1 MSWWTILIA
10 VAVSFVLA
18 LILAPWILPWLRR
31 LKCSQSILDIGP
43 AWHKETKQGTP
54 TIGGLIFMI
63 PTVLVTLILGLSGIL
78 NGDFRLLFSLLFVV
92 GCGVVGF
99 VDDYIKVVKKRN
111 KGLSV
116 LQKTLPLMLLIALYL
131 AGLYAKNIISDSIL
145 IPYFNHSLDLGIFY
159 FIIMIPFIF
168 FFVNSVNLTDG
179 LDGLVT
185 SVSLPYTISFIV
197 MGFFLKNSPFDNVG
211 MTVFAAALTGG
222 LIGFLIYNFHPAK
235 VFMGDT
241 GSLFLGAA
249 VVALAMSYDM
259 PFFILIGGILYLIE
273 GLSVVLQVG
282 FYKLTHGKRIFKMTP
297 IHHHFEMCGWSEVK
311 IVAIFTVIAAIGCLL
326 ALWGMFYFR
335 SFSV

>member
-1 MSWWTILIA
+1 MNYWIILTA
-10 VAVSFVLA
+10 LAASFLLA
-18 LILAPWILPWLRR
+18 LLLAPWILPFLRR

-54 TIGGLIFMI
+54 TIGGLIFII
-63 PTVLVTLILGLSGIL
+63 PTVLVTAVLGIFELMR
-78 NGDFRLLFSLLFVV
+78 GDYRLLICLVFVV
-92 GCGVVGF
+92 LCGIVGF

-116 LQKTLPLMLLIALYL
+116 LQKTLPLMLFIALFL
-131 AGLYAKNIISDSIL
+131 GALYTTNTITDTIF
-145 IPYFNHSLDLGIFY
+145 IPYLNVRLHLYYFY
-159 FIIMIPFIF
+159 FVLMIPLLF

-185 SVSLPYTISFIV
+185 GVSLPYTISFIII
-197 MGFFLKNSPFDNVG
+197 GFFLSAGQNNLG
-211 MTVFAAALTGG
+211 ITVFAAALTGG
-222 LIGFLIYNFHPAK
+222 LMAFLIYNFHPAK

-249 VVALAMSYDM
+249 IVALAMAYDM
-259 PFFILIGGILYLIE
+259 PYFIIIGGIMYLFE

-311 IVAIFTVIAAIGCLL
+311 IVAVFTAISAIGCLV
-326 ALWGMFYFR
+326 ALWGMFYYRYFN
-335 SFSV
+335 V

>member
-1 MSWWTILIA
+1 MNEWLIL
-10 VAVSFVLA
+10 VALAAGFLLA
-18 LILAPWILPWLRR
+18 LLLAPWLLPLLRR

-54 TIGGLIFMI
+54 TMGGLIFII
-63 PTVLVTLILGLSGIL
+63 PTLLVTLLLATGEMLR
-78 NGDFRLLFSLLFVV
+78 GDYRLLICLVFVIL
-92 GCGVVGF
+92 CGAVGF
-99 VDDYIKVVKKRN
+99 ADDYIKVVKKRN

-116 LQKTLPLMLLIALYL
+116 LQKTLPLMLFIALFL
-131 AGLYAKNIISDSIL
+131 GALYTTNVITDTIF
-145 IPYFNHSLDLGIFY
+145 IPYLNIRIHLYYFY
-159 FIIMIPFIF
+159 FVLMIPMLF

-185 SVSLPYTISFIV
+185 GVTMPYTISFIIV
-197 MGFFLKNSPFDNVG
+197 GFFLSAGSNNTGV
-211 MTVFAAALTGG
+211 TVFAAALTGS
-222 LIGFLIYNFHPAK
+222 LAAFLIYNFHPAK

-249 VVALAMSYDM
+249 VVALAMAYDM
-259 PFFILIGGILYLIE
+259 PYFVIIGGIMYLIE

-311 IVAIFTVIAAIGCLL
+311 IVSVFTAISAVGCLL
-326 ALWGMFYFR
+326 ALWGMFYYRYFN
-335 SFSV
+335 V